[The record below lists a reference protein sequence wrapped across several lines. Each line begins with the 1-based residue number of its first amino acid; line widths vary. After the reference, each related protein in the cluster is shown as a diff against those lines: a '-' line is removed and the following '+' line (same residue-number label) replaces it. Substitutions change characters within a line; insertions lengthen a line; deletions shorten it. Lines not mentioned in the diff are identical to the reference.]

1 MSTRKRD
8 HEPAV
13 RDDAFLTPLVSKE
26 ELAELGDGELA
37 YIREMT
43 ADEAIEAFPSVDG
56 LPEGINLF
64 ALHAADGRPIALTDD
79 RETAIEHAHG
89 DELEIAS
96 VH

>member
-1 MSTRKRD
+1 MSTRRREL
-8 HEPAV
+8 EPAV
-13 RDDAFLTPLVSKE
+13 EDDRFLTPLVSKE
-26 ELAELGDGELA
+26 ELAELGDGEVA

-43 ADEAIEAFPSVDG
+43 PDEATEAFPTIDG

>member
-1 MSTRKRD
+1 MRHSKRELD
-8 HEPAV
+8 AV
-13 RDDAFLTPLVSKE
+13 AEIEEAGALISKE
-26 ELAELGDGELA
+26 ELAELGDGEVA

-43 ADEAIEAFPSVDG
+43 SDEVSRAFPAIEG

-79 RETAIEHAHG
+79 MATAIEHAIG
-89 DELEIAS
+89 DELEIAT